1 MFKQLALL
9 VCFIAVV
16 LAESS
21 SEKKTREEGAGLNQG
36 EFASEALMAHNL
48 YRKIHGVPA
57 LKLNSKLSGIAFSRA
72 RDLAAE
78 GKLNVKQILFRGE
91 NLGETVGTVGGF
103 SSYNGISATQL
114 WYSVV
119 SKFDEEGETSNE
131 GASFTQMVWKKTEEV
146 GFGIAKAK
154 DGKFYF
160 VAEYFPSGNIRGKYE
175 DNVFQLTD
183 EEVSSGNGCIKQS
196 VVDMWKQLLAKANLK
211 ENGDE
216 IRPTVEQ
223 SVVEVS
229 NKKNTVTSTSKPIRL
244 TTPAEEQEEEI
255 TTTKTITTTRP
266 ITTTR
271 TTTEEMTS
279 TTRVVKPVII
289 FKPSTEPSEEVDE
302 TTTKRMKPITSTQSG
317 ILITKTTTE
326 SVMIEEEQVTTTRRL
341 KPVSTT
347 AAPIDV
353 DTLVSQQVEVEL
365 TTRRPAST
373 TTSEPEVI
381 EFTTRKRI
389 TTTTSEPEIVEV
401 TTISTT
407 RRSVMKP
414 TLTTVN
420 PDLIIT
426 ADSSVEE
433 TTIRTTT
440 FDQVEEEPVRTTT
453 MSSLPVRLTT
463 PVRVVEEDEQVTTV
477 RTTTVSSL
485 PVRSTTPVR
494 VVEEDEP
501 VATVRSTTTIR
512 SELLKEAAEDE
523 DVELNRV
530 STTTTKNPKTITTE
544 RTTTSTEITTTEEP
558 VSDRS
563 TTRETTSKSSTTTEK
578 STVEMEETTV
588 RPVSSTKSTI
598 GTKARLSQTVFDE
611 TKAEQRPS
619 KSKLLETIKSSEQ
632 TSQRF
637 VNPRNDERELEIEP
651 SSSKAKKSELVRN
664 KRLYGYYY

>member
-578 STVEMEETTV
+578 STVEMEETTG